1 MEKIEVGKKN
11 FEEFINEIGGVD
23 KVSEPLERTAMLA
36 SLMAATIATMVKDE
50 YQERALELIT
60 EFEECSETLGVIKFI
75 NQMLN
80 NEGGSN
86 E

>member
-23 KVSEPLERTAMLA
+23 KVEMALERTAMLA
-36 SLMAATIATMVKDE
+36 SLMAASIATMVKDE
-50 YQERALELIT
+50 HQEKALELIT
-60 EFEECSETLGVIKFI
+60 EFEECSESLGVVKFI
-75 NQMLN
+75 SQMLN
-80 NEGGSN
+80 GEGDSD